1 MLHFCECMIA
11 VGMLNGF
18 LPRIAENEVL
28 GFNMCRMHL
37 PDCELV
43 DCTVH
48 FKPPNLLLLTGMC
61 DRLSELSL
69 DKSGMFS

>member
-1 MLHFCECMIA
+1 MSTALKNSGVLYRMLHFCECMTA

-28 GFNMCRMHL
+28 VFNMCRMHL

-48 FKPPNLLLLTGMC
+48 FKPPNLLLL
-61 DRLSELSL
+61 
-69 DKSGMFS
+69 K

>member
-28 GFNMCRMHL
+28 VFNMCRMHL

-48 FKPPNLLLLTGMC
+48 FKPPNPLLL
-61 DRLSELSL
+61 
-69 DKSGMFS
+69 K